1 MTRLKGRFG
10 DIDRWRQSIIS
21 ANPFPSKVT
30 TCTDTPTMSDSED
43 DFMSDKFLVDT
54 PATTAPKTYSARRQ
68 AETLKSLRKGQ
79 ENNKLSHKQQEEKN
93 RREGLSK
100 SLFETEPSKNG
111 EGSNAALAL
120 MQKMGWKQGEG
131 LGRKRSASPP
141 PAKRQRREDGDDEE
155 ERDDT
160 PRGGLSSRGRA
171 RVEPIRV
178 SLWAGRKGLSA
189 RSPSPP
195 PLPTSRSVNRA
206 CVNESS
212 CAVIP
217 MPSIQREWHA

>member
-1 MTRLKGRFG
+1 
-10 DIDRWRQSIIS
+10 
-21 ANPFPSKVT
+21 
-30 TCTDTPTMSDSED
+30 
-43 DFMSDKFLVDT
+43 MSDKFLVDT

-100 SLFETEPSKNG
+100 SLFEAEPSKNG
-111 EGSNAALAL
+111 EGSNAAMAL
-120 MQKMGWKQGEG
+120 MQKMGWKVGEG

-141 PAKRQRREDGDDEE
+141 PAKRQKRPDGDDEDE
-155 ERDDT
+155 EDDA
-160 PRGGLSSRGRA
+160 PRGGLGSRGRA
-171 RVEPIRV
+171 RVEPIRL

-195 PLPTSRSVNRA
+195 PLPASRYVLHVGANEASSSYSVTLMLSTRRGWLDWDRPPMISVRGSAETLRSERWRRQNTKP
-206 CVNESS
+206 ESS
-212 CAVIP
+212 SSSLTRKRA
-217 MPSIQREWHA
+217 SR